1 MFSSKTIGLS
11 METRRLNTGFSQW
24 LRPIPMTKLQRERG
38 GLRFVAE

>member
-11 METRRLNTGFSQW
+11 METRRAEYRLFPVAKTY
-24 LRPIPMTKLQRERG
+24 PMTKLQRERG